1 MSAEN
6 INNNEWP
13 CDTLPDWDLEL
24 PDWDLELPDWEL
36 ELPDW
41 DKDLLADVQ

>member
-6 INNNEWP
+6 INNEWP
-13 CDTLPDWDLEL
+13 CDA
-24 PDWDLELPDWEL
+24 LPDWEL

>member
-6 INNNEWP
+6 INNEWP
-13 CDTLPDWDLEL
+13 CDALPDWDLEL
-24 PDWDLELPDWEL
+24 PDWDLELPDWEM